1 MNDQRCSGSAL
12 NRYMEAERKL
22 RDETIPFFQGDRV
35 LDSLAK
41 TQVTELFKERD
52 QARLEYE
59 ELRRG

>member
-1 MNDQRCSGSAL
+1 
-12 NRYMEAERKL
+12 MEAERKL